1 MNCFQYHWTNWILIQ
16 TCCHKILD
24 GKTCKLNGENKQLNK
39 KIMVVIQSYSV
50 ALVMIFITMLCW
62 GSWAN
67 TQKLASKKWRFQLF
81 YWDYALGVLFV
92 SLLLAF
98 TMGSVGDEGRSF
110 IPDLAQ
116 ADQSSLWSAF
126 LGGIVFNLANILL
139 VVAIDIAGMAVA
151 FPVGIG
157 IALVWGVI
165 VNYIKAP
172 VGNPLVLF
180 IGVAAVAI
188 AIIINALAYK
198 KASGS
203 NHKNVTRGLLIAI
216 IAGIL
221 MGFFY
226 RFVVASMSTDFVS
239 PEAGKLT
246 PYSAVV
252 IFSVGLL
259 LSNFI
264 WNSILMAKP
273 IDGEPVRYSDY
284 FTQGNLK
291 LHLIGILGGA
301 IWNIGMSFNIIASGT
316 AGPAISYGLGQ
327 GATMVA
333 AFWGVFIWKEFKGA
347 PKGTNSLLGLMFT
360 FFIIGLALIIIARI
374 T

>member
-1 MNCFQYHWTNWILIQ
+1 L
-16 TCCHKILD
+16 
-24 GKTCKLNGENKQLNK
+24 
-39 KIMVVIQSYSV
+39 
-50 ALVMIFITMLCW
+50 
-62 GSWAN
+62 
-67 TQKLASKKWRFQLF
+67 
-81 YWDYALGVLFV
+81 
-92 SLLLAF
+92 
-98 TMGSVGDEGRSF
+98 
-110 IPDLAQ
+110 
-116 ADQSSLWSAF
+116 SAF
-126 LGGIVFNLANILL
+126 LGGVVFNLANILL

-157 IALVWGVI
+157 IALVWGVV

-172 VGNPLVLF
+172 VGNPLILF

-188 AIIINALAYK
+188 AIIINALAYN

-203 NHKNVTRGLLIAI
+203 NQKNVTRGLLIAI
-216 IAGIL
+216 VAGIL

-226 RFVVASMSTDFVS
+226 RFVVASMATDFVA

-246 PYSAVV
+246 PYTAVV

-301 IWNIGMSFNIIASGT
+301 IWNVGMSFNIIASGT

-347 PKGTNSLLGLMFT
+347 PKGTNSLLGLMFA
-360 FFIIGLALIIIARI
+360 FFIIGLALIIIARN